1 MDIGAKSEEQEGFG
15 KYMPNETVVDELLG
29 KQDESANDIEM
40 DRFKKQAVR
49 SKYYLENPDEV
60 PIQQEDI
67 TIDFNGTLGNPMKLT
82 DLTES
87 PNKMRT
93 SLDSFN
99 TKQPNQIIEEYSDKD
114 SKGELR
120 PGDYS
125 QERWNH

>member
-15 KYMPNETVVDELLG
+15 KYMPNETVVDECLL
-29 KQDESANDIEM
+29 KNQDDSANDIEQQ
-40 DRFKKQAVR
+40 RFKKQAVR
-49 SKYYLENPDEV
+49 SKYYLENPDDV

-82 DLTES
+82 DLEES

-99 TKQPNQIIEEYSDKD
+99 TK
-114 SKGELR
+114 
-120 PGDYS
+120 
-125 QERWNH
+125 